1 MAGEVGGA
9 NLFDR
14 LGAARAGL
22 SPSERRV
29 ADIVLG
35 DPDSVPR
42 KNLAALAQ
50 EAAVSEPTVLRFCR
64 SLGLEGYADFK
75 IALAAALAAGGIAYV
90 HRDVSFG
97 DDVSVVRSKIVQSSM
112 SALAGLQNTLDDSA
126 LEEAAARIGA
136 ARRIALF
143 AVGLANTVSNDA
155 QHKFMRIGLAPEAL
169 HDTHLQTMS
178 AATLTKGDVAL
189 VFSYNG
195 RIKDIVRCA
204 KVARQGGAHVI
215 GVTRTGSP
223 LAEELDLLIAVD
235 TPEDTFLYAPMT
247 TRLSH
252 FVVVDLLATLVALA
266 RGPEVV
272 ATTEHIK
279 ESLSD
284 QWITEASP
292 ARRRQRL
299 AASP

>member
-1 MAGEVGGA
+1 MVGPLTGA

-29 ADIVLG
+29 ADVVLG

-42 KNLAALAQ
+42 KNLAALAS
-50 EAAVSEPTVLRFCR
+50 EAGVSEPTVLRFCR
-64 SLGLEGYADFK
+64 SIGLAGYADFK
-75 IALAAALAAGGIAYV
+75 IALAAALAAGGVPYV
-90 HRDVSFG
+90 HRDIGFG
-97 DDVSVVRSKIVQSSM
+97 DDTATVRSKIVQSSM
-112 SALAGLQNTLDDSA
+112 SALTALQSSLDDSA
-126 LEEAAARIGA
+126 IEDAARRIAG

-143 AVGLANTVSNDA
+143 AVGLAGTVASDA

-169 HDTHLQTMS
+169 HDAHLQTMS
-178 AATLTKGDVAL
+178 AATLTAADVAL

-204 KVARQGGAHVI
+204 RTAREGGAHVI

-223 LAEELDLLIAVD
+223 LAEEVDLLIPVD

-252 FVVVDLLATLVALA
+252 FVVVDLLATLLALA
-266 RGPEVV
+266 KGPEVV

-284 QWITEASP
+284 QWIAEAGP
-292 ARRRQRL
+292 PRRRPRL